1 MQPRS
6 YRDAIEDVALAAI
19 IFGLSF
25 VAFPPEERGHGM
37 HTLGMVLV
45 GFNLGSAY
53 VKAVGV
59 FRRRHAER
67 HGEVVES

>member
-1 MQPRS
+1 MQLRS
-6 YRDAIEDVALAAI
+6 YRDAIEDVALAAT

-25 VAFPPEERGHGM
+25 VAFPHEERGHGM

-45 GFNLGSAY
+45 GFNVGSAY

-59 FRRRHAER
+59 FRRRF
-67 HGEVVES
+67 GVKYVEVDEP

>member
-1 MQPRS
+1 MQLRS
-6 YRDAIEDVALAAI
+6 YRDAIEDMALAAR

-59 FRRRHAER
+59 FRRRSEDR

>member
-6 YRDAIEDVALAAI
+6 YRDSIEDVALAAI

-37 HTLGMVLV
+37 HALGMVLV
-45 GFNLGSAY
+45 GFNVGSAY

-59 FRRRHAER
+59 FRRRFEDK
-67 HGEVVES
+67 HGEVDNA